1 MAELNL
7 KQIID
12 RLNAEFTGET
22 RKLVFWYDDKAEFAE
37 DMETVELQ
45 NAKIYHLQPDNQF
58 YTKYFLECVDK
69 TTNYLIYAPFPKP
82 DVRDNHLEDTCAYSR
97 RFIADRASLLS
108 VDLGIEEKYKPVIEK
123 HIKFF
128 ANKERTQRFYDLE
141 IENFNEENILVGL
154 LSAVCKAR
162 TCSFEEVVRIV
173 LMEKVNFAEGERETG
188 LGRIE
193 LVDNAFLQEFEKYDL
208 LSAFWQLC
216 EQHFGYTDTKPSLER
231 LLVTLFVTYTGRY
244 VQAELPAS
252 WKSFVS
258 YKSGNIIA
266 FLDSLMNSVLYRD
279 KYDALSAHVAK
290 GLNVLSAFAGMR
302 VDDLVE
308 CDTFL
313 AVDQVLVKWLIGRL
327 VSEDIGAIINGLTI
341 QELCEKRA
349 KMHFGRKTGKTYQ
362 MLSSVYSMV
371 KEADYH
377 AADGLKPI
385 IDRYLAA
392 DYNMDQQYRKFY
404 YYYDQ
409 LESTESLESLR
420 ELVENIYT
428 NEYLACLLPA
438 WNAGI
443 QQDAAFSAIPL
454 QREFYNTNLRYTK
467 ERTVVIIS
475 DAMRYEVGQELFAR
489 MQDDP
494 KCTAKLSVQLSV
506 LPSYTRLGMAA
517 LLPHKTLEMT
527 DDFQVLAD
535 GILCDNLAGRQQ
547 VLQSYNPYSVCVQF
561 DDIKNLKVAE
571 LRDVLTKR
579 QIIYVYHNQIDA
591 RGDKANTE
599 DEVFNACEEAV
610 QEIMDLIHRISVS
623 GNTYHF
629 IVTADH
635 GFIYKRDKLTESDKI
650 SGKSADKAF
659 VNRRF
664 IVSKAALEDDG
675 IDHMSMGCVLGN
687 EDSKVVSYPV
697 SSNVFKVAGGGANYV
712 HGGSSPQ
719 EMLVPVLEFKM
730 ERGHMETK
738 NAEIALVS
746 IVHKITNLIT
756 SMDFIQSDA
765 VSDTVK
771 ASKYRIFFLSEDNE
785 KISNENSYVADSRE
799 ENAQKRI
806 FRMRFTFKNKKY
818 DKDKQYYLVVYDEES
833 GLEQWRQP
841 VIMDIAFADDFGFGF

>member
-58 YTKYFLECVDK
+58 YTKYFLERVDK

-82 DVRDNHLEDTCAYSR
+82 DVRDNHLEDTMLYSR
-97 RFIADRASLLS
+97 RFFADRASLLS
-108 VDLGIEEKYKPVIEK
+108 VDLGIEEKYKPVIEQ

-173 LMEKVNFAEGERETG
+173 LTDG
-188 LGRIE
+188 E

-244 VQAELPAS
+244 VQAELPAA

-279 KYDALSAHVAK
+279 KYDALSEHVAK
-290 GLNVLSAFAGMR
+290 GLNALSAFAGMR

-313 AVDQVLVKWLIGRL
+313 AVDQVLVKWLVDRL
-327 VSEDIGAIINGLTI
+327 VAEDTGATVNGLTI
-341 QELCEKRA
+341 PELCEKRA

-362 MLSSVYSMV
+362 MLSSAFSLV
-371 KEADYH
+371 KAADYH
-377 AADGLKPI
+377 AEEGLKPI
-385 IDRYLAA
+385 IDRYLAV
-392 DYNMDQQYRKFY
+392 DYTVDQQYRKFY
-404 YYYDQ
+404 YSYDQ
-409 LESTESLESLR
+409 LENAEVFEPLR

-438 WNAGI
+438 WNTGI
-443 QQDAAFSAIPL
+443 QQDDAFSVIPL
-454 QREFYNTNLRYTK
+454 QREFYNSNLRYAK

-475 DAMRYEVGQELFAR
+475 DAMRYEVGQELLAR

-527 DDFQVLAD
+527 ADFQVLAD
-535 GILCDNLAGRQQ
+535 DILCDNLAGRQQ
-547 VLQSYNPYSVCVQF
+547 VLQSYNPDSVCVQF
-561 DDIKNLKVAE
+561 DDMKSLKVAE

-610 QEIMDLIHRISVS
+610 QEIMELIHRISVS

-664 IVSKAALEDDG
+664 VVSKAALEDDG
-675 IDHMSMGCVLGN
+675 IDHMSMGRVLGN

-771 ASKYRIFFLSEDNE
+771 AAKYRIFFLSEDNE

>member
-7 KQIID
+7 KQIMD
-12 RLNAEFTGET
+12 RLNAEFNGET
-22 RKLVFWYDDKAEFAE
+22 RKLVFWYDDKAEFVE

-58 YTKYFLECVDK
+58 YTKYFLERVDK

-82 DVRDNHLEDTCAYSR
+82 DVRDNHLEDTMLYSR
-97 RFIADRASLLS
+97 RFFADRASLLS
-108 VDLGIEEKYKPVIEK
+108 VDLGIEEKYKPIIEK

-141 IENFNEENILVGL
+141 IEAFNEENILVGL
-154 LSAVCKAR
+154 LSAICKAR

-173 LMEKVNFAEGERETG
+173 LTDGGME
-188 LGRIE
+188 
-193 LVDNAFLQEFEKYDL
+193 DNIFLQEFDKYDL
-208 LSAFWQLC
+208 MSAFWKFC
-216 EQHFGYTDTKPSLER
+216 EQHFGYTDTKPCLER
-231 LLVTLFVTYTGRY
+231 LLVTMFVTYTGRY
-244 VQAELPAS
+244 VQTELPAA

-266 FLDSLMNSVLYRD
+266 FLDSLMNSVLYQDR
-279 KYDALSAHVAK
+279 YDALSAHVAK
-290 GLNVLSAFAGMR
+290 GLNVLQAFAGMR

-308 CDTFL
+308 CDTFI
-313 AVDQVLVKWLIGRL
+313 AVDQILVKWLVDRL
-327 VSEDIGAIINGLTI
+327 VSEDIGAIANGFTI
-341 QELCEKRA
+341 RELCEKRS
-349 KMHFGRKTGKTYQ
+349 KMHFGRKTGETYR
-362 MLSSVYSMV
+362 MISSAYCLV
-371 KEADYH
+371 KAADYH
-377 AADGLKPI
+377 SFDGLKSI
-385 IDRYLAA
+385 LDRYLAS

-409 LESTESLESLR
+409 LENTEGFEPLR
-420 ELVENIYT
+420 EQVENIYT
-428 NEYLACLLPA
+428 NEYLGRLLPA

-443 QQDAAFSAIPL
+443 QQEDAFSIIPL
-454 QREFYNTNLRYTK
+454 QREFYNNNLRYTK

-494 KCTAKLSVQLSV
+494 KCTVTLSTQMGV

-535 GILCDNLAGRQQ
+535 GTLCDNLAGRQQ
-547 VLQSYNPYSVCVQF
+547 VLQSYSPDSVCVQF
-561 DDIKNLKVAE
+561 DDIKSMKVAE

-579 QIIYVYHNQIDA
+579 QLIYVYHNQIDA

-599 DEVFNACEEAV
+599 DEVFHACEEAI

-650 SGKSADKAF
+650 SGKSTEKAF

-664 IVSKAALEDDG
+664 LVSGAALEDNG
-675 IDHMSMGCVLGN
+675 IGHMSMGRVLGN
-687 EDSKVVSYPV
+687 EDSKVVSYPI
-697 SSNVFKVAGGGANYV
+697 SSNVFKVVGGGANYV

-719 EMLVPVLEFKM
+719 EMLVPVLELKM

-771 ASKYRIFFLSEDNE
+771 AAKYRVFFLSEDNE

-818 DKDKQYYLVVYDEES
+818 DKDKRYYLVVYDEES

>member
-58 YTKYFLECVDK
+58 YTKYFLERVDK

-82 DVRDNHLEDTCAYSR
+82 DVRDNHLEDTMLYSR
-97 RFIADRASLLS
+97 RFFADRASLLS

-173 LMEKVNFAEGERETG
+173 LTDG
-188 LGRIE
+188 E

-208 LSAFWQLC
+208 LPAFWQLC

-244 VQAELPAS
+244 VQAELPAA

-327 VSEDIGAIINGLTI
+327 VSEDIGAIVNGLTI
-341 QELCEKRA
+341 PELCEKRA
-349 KMHFGRKTGKTYQ
+349 KMHFGRKTRKTYQ
-362 MLSSVYSMV
+362 MLSSAYSMV
-371 KEADYH
+371 KGADYH

-409 LESTESLESLR
+409 LESTESFEPLR

-454 QREFYNTNLRYTK
+454 QREFYNANLRYTK

-547 VLQSYNPYSVCVQF
+547 VLQSYNPDSVCVQF

-675 IDHMSMGCVLGN
+675 IDHMSMGRVLGN

-771 ASKYRIFFLSEDNE
+771 AAKYRIFFLSEDNE

>member
-58 YTKYFLECVDK
+58 YTKYFLERVDK

-82 DVRDNHLEDTCAYSR
+82 DVRDNHLEDTMLYSR
-97 RFIADRASLLS
+97 RFFADRASLLS

-173 LMEKVNFAEGERETG
+173 LTDG
-188 LGRIE
+188 E

-208 LSAFWQLC
+208 LPAFWQLC

-244 VQAELPAS
+244 VQAELPAA

-327 VSEDIGAIINGLTI
+327 VSEDIGAIVNGFTI
-341 QELCEKRA
+341 PELCEKRA

-362 MLSSVYSMV
+362 LLSSAYSMV

-377 AADGLKPI
+377 VADGLKPI

-409 LESTESLESLR
+409 LESTESFEPLR

-454 QREFYNTNLRYTK
+454 QREFYNANLRYTK

-527 DDFQVLAD
+527 DDFQVLVD

-547 VLQSYNPYSVCVQF
+547 VLQIYNPDSVCVQF

-650 SGKSADKAF
+650 SGKSAEKAF

-675 IDHMSMGCVLGN
+675 IDHMSIGRVLGN

-771 ASKYRIFFLSEDNE
+771 AAKYRIFFLSEDNE

-818 DKDKQYYLVVYDEES
+818 DKEKQYYLVVYDEES

>member
-58 YTKYFLECVDK
+58 YTKYFLERVDK

-82 DVRDNHLEDTCAYSR
+82 DVRDNHLEDTMLYSR
-97 RFIADRASLLS
+97 RFFADRASLLS

-128 ANKERTQRFYDLE
+128 ANKERTQRFCDLE

-173 LMEKVNFAEGERETG
+173 LTDG
-188 LGRIE
+188 E

-244 VQAELPAS
+244 VQAELPAA

-327 VSEDIGAIINGLTI
+327 VSEDIGAIVNGFTI
-341 QELCEKRA
+341 PELCEKRA

-362 MLSSVYSMV
+362 MLSSAYSMV
-371 KEADYH
+371 KKADYH

-409 LESTESLESLR
+409 LESTESFESLR

-454 QREFYNTNLRYTK
+454 QREFYNVNLRYTK

-527 DDFQVLAD
+527 DDFQVLVE

-547 VLQSYNPYSVCVQF
+547 VLQSYNPDSVCVQF

-599 DEVFNACEEAV
+599 DEVFHACEEAV
-610 QEIMDLIHRISVS
+610 QEIVDLIHRISVS

-650 SGKSADKAF
+650 SGKSAEKAF

-675 IDHMSMGCVLGN
+675 IDHMSMGRVLGN

-771 ASKYRIFFLSEDNE
+771 AAKYRIFFLSEDNE

>member
-22 RKLVFWYDDKAEFAE
+22 RKLVFWYNDKAEFAE

-45 NAKIYHLQPDNQF
+45 NAKIYHLQSDNQF
-58 YTKYFLECVDK
+58 YTKYFLEREDK

-97 RFIADRASLLS
+97 RFFADRASLLS

-173 LMEKVNFAEGERETG
+173 ITDGE
-188 LGRIE
+188 LA
-193 LVDNAFLQEFEKYDL
+193 DNALLQEFEKYDL

-244 VQAELPAS
+244 VQAELPAA

-290 GLNVLSAFAGMR
+290 GLNVFSAFAGMR
-302 VDDLVE
+302 VDDLME

-327 VSEDIGAIINGLTI
+327 VSEDIGAIVNGFTI
-341 QELCEKRA
+341 PELCEKRA

-362 MLSSVYSMV
+362 LLSSVYSMV

-409 LESTESLESLR
+409 LESTESFEPLR

-443 QQDAAFSAIPL
+443 QTDAAFSAIPL

-527 DDFQVLAD
+527 DDFQVLVD

-547 VLQSYNPYSVCVQF
+547 VLQSYNPDSVCVQF

-599 DEVFNACEEAV
+599 DEVFHACEEAV

-675 IDHMSMGCVLGN
+675 IDHMSMGRVLGN

-765 VSDTVK
+765 VSDTVR
-771 ASKYRIFFLSEDNE
+771 AAKYRIFFLSEDNE

-799 ENAQKRI
+799 ENAKKRI

-818 DKDKQYYLVVYDEES
+818 DKDKQYYLVVYDEQS

-841 VIMDIAFADDFGFGF
+841 VMMDIAFADDFGFGF

>member
-58 YTKYFLECVDK
+58 YTKYFLERVDK

-82 DVRDNHLEDTCAYSR
+82 DVRDNHLEDTMLYSR
-97 RFIADRASLLS
+97 RFFADRASLLS

-173 LMEKVNFAEGERETG
+173 LTDG
-188 LGRIE
+188 E

-208 LSAFWQLC
+208 LPAFWQLC

-244 VQAELPAS
+244 VQAELPAA

-327 VSEDIGAIINGLTI
+327 VSEDIGAIVNGFTI
-341 QELCEKRA
+341 PELCEKRA

-362 MLSSVYSMV
+362 LLSSAYSMV

-377 AADGLKPI
+377 VADGLKPI

-409 LESTESLESLR
+409 LESTESFEPLR

-454 QREFYNTNLRYTK
+454 QREFYNANLRYTK

-527 DDFQVLAD
+527 DDFQVLVD

-547 VLQSYNPYSVCVQF
+547 VLQIYNPDSVCVQF

-650 SGKSADKAF
+650 SGKSAEKAF

-664 IVSKAALEDDG
+664 IVSKAALGDDG
-675 IDHMSMGCVLGN
+675 IDHMSMGRILGN
-687 EDSKVVSYPV
+687 EDSKVVSYPA

-771 ASKYRIFFLSEDNE
+771 AAKYRIFFLSEDNE

-818 DKDKQYYLVVYDEES
+818 DKEKQYYLVVYDEES

>member
-45 NAKIYHLQPDNQF
+45 NAKIYYLQPDNQF
-58 YTKYFLECVDK
+58 YTKYFLERVDK

-82 DVRDNHLEDTCAYSR
+82 DVRDNHLEDTMLYSR
-97 RFIADRASLLS
+97 RFFADRASLLS

-173 LMEKVNFAEGERETG
+173 LTDG
-188 LGRIE
+188 E

-244 VQAELPAS
+244 VQAELPAA
-252 WKSFVS
+252 WRSFVS

-290 GLNVLSAFAGMR
+290 GLNVFSAFAGMR

-313 AVDQVLVKWLIGRL
+313 AVDQVLVKWLISRL
-327 VSEDIGAIINGLTI
+327 VSEDIGAIVNGFTI
-341 QELCEKRA
+341 PELCEKRA

-362 MLSSVYSMV
+362 LLSSAYSMV
-371 KEADYH
+371 KEAGYH

-404 YYYDQ
+404 NYYDQ
-409 LESTESLESLR
+409 LESTESFEPLR
-420 ELVENIYT
+420 VLVENIYT

-443 QQDAAFSAIPL
+443 QQDAAFSVIPL
-454 QREFYNTNLRYTK
+454 QRDFYNANLRYTK

-547 VLQSYNPYSVCVQF
+547 VLQSYNPDSVCVQF

-599 DEVFNACEEAV
+599 DEVFHACEEAV

-675 IDHMSMGCVLGN
+675 IDHMSLGCVLGN

-771 ASKYRIFFLSEDNE
+771 AAKYRIFFLSEDNE

-818 DKDKQYYLVVYDEES
+818 DKDKQYYLVVYDEEN

>member
-58 YTKYFLECVDK
+58 YTKYFLERVDK

-82 DVRDNHLEDTCAYSR
+82 DVRDNHLEDTMLYSR
-97 RFIADRASLLS
+97 RFFADRASLLS

-173 LMEKVNFAEGERETG
+173 LTDG
-188 LGRIE
+188 E

-244 VQAELPAS
+244 VQAELPAA

-313 AVDQVLVKWLIGRL
+313 AVDQVLVKWLISRL
-327 VSEDIGAIINGLTI
+327 VSEDIGAIVNGFAI
-341 QELCEKRA
+341 PELCEKRA

-362 MLSSVYSMV
+362 LLSNAYSMV

-409 LESTESLESLR
+409 LESTESFEPLR

-454 QREFYNTNLRYTK
+454 QREFYNANLRYTK

-547 VLQSYNPYSVCVQF
+547 VLQSYNPDSVCVQF

-599 DEVFNACEEAV
+599 DEVFHACEEAV

-664 IVSKAALEDDG
+664 IVSKAALGDDG
-675 IDHMSMGCVLGN
+675 IDHMSMGRILGN
-687 EDSKVVSYPV
+687 EDSKMVSYPV

-771 ASKYRIFFLSEDNE
+771 AAKYRIFFLSEDNE

>member
-58 YTKYFLECVDK
+58 YTKYFLERVDK

-97 RFIADRASLLS
+97 RFFADRASLLS

-162 TCSFEEVVRIV
+162 TCSFEEVVRIM
-173 LMEKVNFAEGERETG
+173 LTDG
-188 LGRIE
+188 E

-244 VQAELPAS
+244 VQAELPAA

-327 VSEDIGAIINGLTI
+327 VSEDIGAIVNGFTI
-341 QELCEKRA
+341 PELCEKRA

-362 MLSSVYSMV
+362 MLSSSYSMV

-409 LESTESLESLR
+409 LESTESFEPLR

-454 QREFYNTNLRYTK
+454 QREFYNANLRYTK
-467 ERTVVIIS
+467 ERTVIIIS

-506 LPSYTRLGMAA
+506 LPSYTRRGMAA

-527 DDFQVLAD
+527 DDFQVLVD

-547 VLQSYNPYSVCVQF
+547 VLQSYNPDSVCVQF

-664 IVSKAALEDDG
+664 IVSKTTLEDDG
-675 IDHMSMGCVLGN
+675 IDHMSMGRILGN

-771 ASKYRIFFLSEDNE
+771 AAKYRIFFLSEDNE

-818 DKDKQYYLVVYDEES
+818 DKEKQYYLVVYDEES

>member
-45 NAKIYHLQPDNQF
+45 NAKIYYLQPDNQF
-58 YTKYFLECVDK
+58 YTKYFLERVDK

-82 DVRDNHLEDTCAYSR
+82 DVRDNHLEDTMLYSR
-97 RFIADRASLLS
+97 RFFADRASLLS

-173 LMEKVNFAEGERETG
+173 LTDG
-188 LGRIE
+188 E

-244 VQAELPAS
+244 VQAELPAA
-252 WKSFVS
+252 WRSFVS

-290 GLNVLSAFAGMR
+290 GLNVLSTFAGMR

-313 AVDQVLVKWLIGRL
+313 AVDQVLVKWLISRL
-327 VSEDIGAIINGLTI
+327 VSEDIGAIVNGFTI
-341 QELCEKRA
+341 PELCEKRA

-362 MLSSVYSMV
+362 MLSSAYSMV
-371 KEADYH
+371 KKADYH

-409 LESTESLESLR
+409 LESTESFEPLR

-454 QREFYNTNLRYTK
+454 QREFYNANLRYTK

-527 DDFQVLAD
+527 DDFQVLVD

-547 VLQSYNPYSVCVQF
+547 VLQSYNPDSVCVQF

-599 DEVFNACEEAV
+599 DEVFHACEEAV

-664 IVSKAALEDDG
+664 IVSKASLEDDG
-675 IDHMSMGCVLGN
+675 IDHMSMGLVLGN

-771 ASKYRIFFLSEDNE
+771 AAKYRIFFLSEDNE

>member
-58 YTKYFLECVDK
+58 YTKYFLERVDK

-82 DVRDNHLEDTCAYSR
+82 DVRDNHLEDTMLYSR
-97 RFIADRASLLS
+97 RFFADRASLLS

-173 LMEKVNFAEGERETG
+173 LTDGK
-188 LGRIE
+188 

-244 VQAELPAS
+244 VQAELLAA
-252 WKSFVS
+252 WRSFVS

-290 GLNVLSAFAGMR
+290 GLNVFSAFAGMR

-313 AVDQVLVKWLIGRL
+313 AVDQVLVKWLISRL
-327 VSEDIGAIINGLTI
+327 VSEDIGAIVNGFTI
-341 QELCEKRA
+341 PELCEKRA

-362 MLSSVYSMV
+362 LLSSAYSMV

-409 LESTESLESLR
+409 LESTESFEPLR

-443 QQDAAFSAIPL
+443 QQDATFSAIPL
-454 QREFYNTNLRYTK
+454 QREFYNANLRYTK

-547 VLQSYNPYSVCVQF
+547 VLQSYNPDSVCVQF

-599 DEVFNACEEAV
+599 DEVFHACEEAV

-675 IDHMSMGCVLGN
+675 IDHMSMGRVLGN

-771 ASKYRIFFLSEDNE
+771 AAKYRIFFLSEDNE